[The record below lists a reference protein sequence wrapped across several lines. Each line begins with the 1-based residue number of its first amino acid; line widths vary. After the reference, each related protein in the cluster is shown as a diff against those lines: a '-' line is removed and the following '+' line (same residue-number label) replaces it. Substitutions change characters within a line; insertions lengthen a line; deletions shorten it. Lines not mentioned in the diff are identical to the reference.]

1 MAFQVYTIFIIH
13 KTVIVYISDTFHP
26 FDLRRKHRLGT
37 NSQGCCAIWNESR
50 NHIKQTSKQKHF
62 STTTPCRPPSRPFAI
77 VSIHQFL
84 HAFFFH
90 PNPTTEQRTAQKFPF
105 GLRCATGL
113 TVSCI
118 ITLLCLAWWRSAWAG
133 LHATLRFTI
142 SLLCH
147 ANDKSGHACC
157 HNILRH
163 YEILATKI
171 KAILSLLLF
180 VHLFLSNAEIICHH
194 LVTK

>member
-1 MAFQVYTIFIIH
+1 MLCNMEWEPKPHQTNIKTKTFFDNYT
-13 KTVIVYISDTFHP
+13 V
-26 FDLRRKHRLGT
+26 
-37 NSQGCCAIWNESR
+37 
-50 NHIKQTSKQKHF
+50 QTSVPTLCHCIN
-62 STTTPCRPPSRPFAI
+62 TPIPPCI
-77 VSIHQFL
+77 
-84 HAFFFH
+84 FFH

-133 LHATLRFTI
+133 LHTTLRFTI